1 MVAVMNEHSQQ
12 RGCLKSKDYN
22 LKNNSRKHMNLQHHF
37 LIAMPSLTDPYFH
50 RSVVYICEHD
60 HNGAMGL
67 IINKPIDQISIQ
79 GVLKKL
85 NIAPVDRDENINLNK
100 PVMAGGPLS
109 EEHGFILHTPLSGF
123 SSSIQISDET
133 MVTTSKDMLET
144 LGTPRQ
150 PKNILMTLGYSNWE
164 KGQLE
169 KEIMENS
176 WLTVAAETSIIFNTP
191 VANRW
196 REAALL
202 LGVNIHN
209 LALHAGHS

>member
-1 MVAVMNEHSQQ
+1 MNEHSQQ

>member
-1 MVAVMNEHSQQ
+1 
-12 RGCLKSKDYN
+12 
-22 LKNNSRKHMNLQHHF
+22 MNLQHHF